1 MKDVKKAYE
10 DIKISEIEKNKIFN
24 NIMEKRKKGF
34 GWGPILGFGAVAL
47 ASLGL
52 FILFNKTNT
61 PNIPN
66 IPNNPNTP
74 GGSILAKRNVGLENN
89 YRKEIIVKTKK
100 YLEANNIDIEDIKEG
115 EELLVEADKIVDNEE
130 YKGCKGNLVIKRYND
145 DFSYTTDVICNG
157 EDTDLSDSKEYIIY
171 SGTLTD
177 VFELKYGIAVASIS
191 NVKKPY
197 LDVLDCNANLIVMDN
212 NGNIKFNKTIES
224 PYEDEDSTVKV
235 INVKMLNNKYYLIL
249 EIANEIHFEATGAG
263 SLRNHYYIMT
273 LDENG
278 KELSFQEMLD
288 RDNSIFVDSFVG
300 GDAYKIYATGSLYD
314 KVNNKT
320 DNVIIEIAD
329 DHIET
334 IPYQVLEN
342 GERKGVARHS
352 VIEGYEIDAFFGY
365 KYDKSYD
372 ESKYYAANILFKMN
386 MESKIVWE
394 ANLEDYNII
403 KIKVAVNK
411 VYVLANNGSVYKLF
425 IYGVDGQKQKEKTL
439 EDIYHVTDFYI
450 EGTHTIIKGEDKSR
464 NQFFEIL
471 DKDLNKEEKINIDN
485 SDIEEEFEYS
495 FMQYA
500 KLEDKKVIAGY
511 TVNKNFVENDEV
523 LLVFNK

>member
-1 MKDVKKAYE
+1 
-10 DIKISEIEKNKIFN
+10 
-24 NIMEKRKKGF
+24 
-34 GWGPILGFGAVAL
+34 
-47 ASLGL
+47 
-52 FILFNKTNT
+52 
-61 PNIPN
+61 
-66 IPNNPNTP
+66 
-74 GGSILAKRNVGLENN
+74 
-89 YRKEIIVKTKK
+89 
-100 YLEANNIDIEDIKEG
+100 
-115 EELLVEADKIVDNEE
+115 
-130 YKGCKGNLVIKRYND
+130 
-145 DFSYTTDVICNG
+145 
-157 EDTDLSDSKEYIIY
+157 
-171 SGTLTD
+171 
-177 VFELKYGIAVASIS
+177 
-191 NVKKPY
+191 
-197 LDVLDCNANLIVMDN
+197 
-212 NGNIKFNKTIES
+212 
-224 PYEDEDSTVKV
+224 
-235 INVKMLNNKYYLIL
+235 
-249 EIANEIHFEATGAG
+249 
-263 SLRNHYYIMT
+263 MT

-342 GERKGVARHS
+342 GEKKGVARHT
-352 VIEGYEIDAFFGY
+352 VIEG
-365 KYDKSYD
+365 
-372 ESKYYAANILFKMN
+372 KYYAANILFKMN

-471 DKDLNKEEKINIDN
+471 DKDLNREEKINIDN

-500 KLEDKKVIAGY
+500 KLEDKKIIAGY